1 VRNVWLIAQREYL
14 QRVRARTFR
23 IVTAIGFVLVLALA
37 FTPSIMDSLDTVTGG
52 STIAVVDPGKDISPT
67 LRAALPAELPNGDP
81 RTKIVSVGSREAAER
96 GVEGGEYAGVL
107 IPENQRGTSPSFV
120 YRSPR
125 PGFEAED
132 LREAL
137 GGIVAERR
145 LAEEGLDPGEIAGVL
160 GPPDLNVV
168 ATGDAPTGEEYAS
181 RFGVVYAFGFVLYL
195 GLIMYG
201 NMVAMGV
208 IAEKS
213 TRITELMT
221 AAVKPT
227 EQMTGKLLGVGL
239 LSLTQFGIWALAGL
253 ISLLLGRLRGGE
265 GLELLAV
272 PPATLLL
279 FLFFFALGFLL
290 YASIFAGL
298 GSLLSRVEDAQA
310 LMAPFTMLLLT
321 GFILTIIAM
330 GEPDSAVARIG
341 SLIPFFTPMVMFA
354 RIELGDPAIWEVILG
369 ITALTATTAAAIW
382 TSSKLYKKGVLMYG
396 KGPTLLKAAKLL
408 K

>member
-1 VRNVWLIAQREYL
+1 MRNAWLITKREYL
-14 QRVRARTFR
+14 QRVRARTFK

-37 FTPSIMDSLDTVTGG
+37 FAPSIMDSIDTATGG
-52 STIAVVDPGKDISPT
+52 STIAVVDPDKDLSPT
-67 LRAALPAELPNGDP
+67 LQSALPAKLPNGEP
-81 RTKIVSVGSREAAER
+81 RTEIVPVDSREAAER
-96 GVEGGEYAGVL
+96 GVEGGRYDGVL
-107 IPENQRGTSPSFV
+107 IPEDPRGAEPSFA

-125 PGFEAED
+125 PGFETED

-137 GGIVAERR
+137 GGIVTERR
-145 LAEEGLDPGEIAGVL
+145 LAVEGLGPEEVEDVL
-160 GPPDLNVV
+160 GPPDLNVI

-208 IAEKS
+208 IGEKS

-239 LSLTQFGIWALAGL
+239 LSLTQFGIWAIAGL
-253 ISLLLGRLRGGE
+253 LALLFGRLRGG
-265 GLELLAV
+265 GGPGLLAV

-279 FLFFFALGFLL
+279 FLVFFALGFLL

-298 GSLLSRVEDAQA
+298 GSLLSRVEDAQT
-310 LMAPFTMLLLT
+310 LMAPFTMLLIT

-330 GEPDSAVARIG
+330 NEPDSAVARVG

-354 RIELGDPAIWEVILG
+354 RIELGDPAAWEVILG
-369 ITALTATTAAAIW
+369 TTSLTATTAAAIW
-382 TSSKLYKKGVLMYG
+382 AASKLYKKGVLMYG
-396 KGPTLLKAAKLL
+396 KGPSLTKAIKLL
-408 K
+408 R